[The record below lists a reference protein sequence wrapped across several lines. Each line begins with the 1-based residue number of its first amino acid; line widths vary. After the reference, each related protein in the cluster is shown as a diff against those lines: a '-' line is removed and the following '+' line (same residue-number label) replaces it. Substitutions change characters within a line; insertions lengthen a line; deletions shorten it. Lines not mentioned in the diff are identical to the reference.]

1 MKKAVSLTVVI
12 VLFLLMAG
20 VPSVVGQAYL
30 SHAYCRVSLKG
41 NMLIFSLENP
51 SDENIRH
58 VYPSSRHID
67 YYIFG
72 KNFFYHYAEYHPEI
86 SAITYVDVA
95 PHSSVVLDTFTLPP
109 TDAPY
114 YVYVDFLVCR
124 PRLYKVIGGSIYEDI
139 PSLFAVSTQVSDLYY
154 KIGQTITVT
163 VSLVSRVPLA
173 RGASTSI
180 DFSPPPVL
188 TIFYEDGSIDSETF
202 PSETISLER
211 GTPVLFIKSIKVK
224 NPIRAIYVLLDG
236 VSFSVSG
243 GTQYLEK
250 MPPISAF
257 LYEEKDSGQPTITG
271 VPYWAQ
277 KDVFSVY
284 AMNIF
289 PPSVFLDM
297 EKPISREELARA
309 LSSILNLPAMSFSHT
324 FFDVRKYIWGS
335 YLSSLQWHYILKG
348 FPDGTARGD
357 LPLSRAQM
365 AAILARILPPRP
377 GSVSFSDVKKT
388 DWYYP
393 YLEKIQG
400 YGIFKGWN
408 GKFYGNSPLSKA
420 ETVVIVKRLLP
431 YLKSARLPQ
440 HP

>member
-1 MKKAVSLTVVI
+1 MRKAVSLALVI
-12 VLFLLMAG
+12 VLFVLIWS
-20 VPSVVGQAYL
+20 VPAAVGQAYL
-30 SHAYCRVSLKG
+30 SRDYCHVSLKG
-41 NMLIFSLENP
+41 NTLIFSLENP
-51 SDENIRH
+51 SDETIRY

-72 KNFFYHYAEYHPEI
+72 KNFFYHYADYHPEI
-86 SAITYVDVA
+86 SAITYVDVS

-109 TDAPY
+109 DDMPY
-114 YVYVDFLVCR
+114 YVYADFLVCK
-124 PRLYKVIGGSIYEDI
+124 PRLYKVIGGKIYEDI
-139 PSLFAVSTQVSDLYY
+139 PSLFAVSTEVSGLYY

-173 RGASTSI
+173 RGASIAI

-202 PSETISLER
+202 PSETISLEE
-211 GTPVLFIKSIKVK
+211 GTPVLFIKSVKVK
-224 NPIRAIYVLLDG
+224 NPVRAIYVLLDA
-236 VSFSVSG
+236 VSFSISG
-243 GTQYLEK
+243 GTEYLEK
-250 MPPISAF
+250 MPPISIP

-277 KDVFSVY
+277 KDVFSIY
-284 AMNIF
+284 SMHIF

-309 LSSILNLPAMSFSHT
+309 LASVLNLPAMSFSHT
-324 FFDVRKYIWGS
+324 FVDVRKYIWGS

-348 FPDGTARGD
+348 FPDGTARGNI
-357 LPLSRAQM
+357 PLFRAQM

-377 GSVSFSDVKKT
+377 GKVSFSDVKKT
-388 DWYYP
+388 DWYYL

-400 YGIFKGWN
+400 YRIFKGWK
-408 GKFYGNSPLSKA
+408 GKFYGDMPLSKA

-431 YLKSARLPQ
+431 YLKSAYIPQ